1 MSRSFCSSCRLFGL
15 LFLLALGS
23 GLAHPAVLRADAKA
37 DIKTDL
43 TEAAKLLKEKKFRL
57 FLEKFAPVEELRMM
71 REQGIILRIDGIFA
85 SNQEILPALLKMIEG
100 AKAHEPQ
107 VDASEGL
114 ATFEYE
120 EAGTAL
126 ETPATKKPVAD
137 KKPGAGFG
145 GDLKVVIA
153 KAIAALK
160 EREYASL
167 ADKVFPLPVATSLGG
182 PGQAESLAAQMELVP
197 DLTQK
202 MLEDLEALKS
212 LTPVLNAGKN
222 LATYS
227 LKGSG
232 GTSRQIKFQKVGAD
246 WRFFDG
252 TTAVQDEIAKLG
264 TLKPPSEL
272 VQIQMEKVGGN
283 WRFVKFTGLD
293 RGRKTPAPAQPPAAA
308 PAESSN

>member
-1 MSRSFCSSCRLFGL
+1 MSRSLCSSRRLLGL
-15 LFLLALGS
+15 LFLLALG
-23 GLAHPAVLRADAKA
+23 GLAQPAVLRADAKA

-71 REQGIILRIDGIFA
+71 REQGIILRIDPIFA
-85 SNQEILPALLKMIEG
+85 SNPEIIPTLLKMIEG

-114 ATFEYE
+114 ATFEFE
-120 EAGTAL
+120 EAGTAA
-126 ETPATKKPVAD
+126 EVPTPAKPVAE

-160 EREYASL
+160 EKEYASL
-167 ADKVFPLPVATSLGG
+167 AEKVFPTPVAASLGG
-182 PGQAESLAAQMELVP
+182 PGQVETLAAQMELVP
-197 DLTQK
+197 ELPKK
-202 MLEDLEALKS
+202 MLEDLEALKA

-222 LATYS
+222 VATYT
-227 LKGSG
+227 LKGSDG
-232 GTSRQIKFQKVGAD
+232 PSRQIKFQKVGAD

-252 TTAVQDEIAKLG
+252 TTAVQGEIAKLG
-264 TLKPPSEL
+264 TLKPPAEM

-283 WRFVKFTGLD
+283 WRFVRFTGMD
-293 RGRKTPAPAQPPAAA
+293 GGRKTPAPAQPPVDAPAA
-308 PAESSN
+308 PSN